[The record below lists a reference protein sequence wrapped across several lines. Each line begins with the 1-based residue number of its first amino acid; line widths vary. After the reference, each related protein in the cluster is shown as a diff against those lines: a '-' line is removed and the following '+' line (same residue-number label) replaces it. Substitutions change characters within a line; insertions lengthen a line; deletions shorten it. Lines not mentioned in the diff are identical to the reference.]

1 MKSFFKRLILAIF
14 IPRLFLAVSILIL
27 SLLILFSL
35 DNLVFLQPLKNFLN
49 SETLSITVNESSY
62 SVYDGIRFAFLST
75 AFFSV
80 TGFVID
86 LADKGISKLSSLNS
100 SIFNSNTINR
110 ISLISK
116 IVLFLLFIIIGLNI
130 LGVDLSSLAFL
141 TSALVVGIGF
151 GLQKIISNYVSG
163 IILLFD
169 STIENDD
176 IIQLNDGTLGTLKNT
191 GQRNS
196 RIRTFDGKEVM
207 VPNEDLITSKVINYT
222 HSDTDSRIEIIIGV
236 AYSSDLELVKN
247 LILDAAISHP
257 RTLKNPKPNCFLREF
272 ADSSVN
278 FLLHFW
284 IGDVD
289 EGRYGPQSEVMFD
302 IWNKFKENN
311 IEIPFPQ
318 RDINIKENLK

>member
-1 MKSFFKRLILAIF
+1 MKSFLKKIAVSFFAPKS
-14 IPRLFLAVSILIL
+14 FLAFILIL
-27 SLLILFSL
+27 ISSLILFSFE
-35 DNLVFLQPLKNFLN
+35 NIEILQPIKNSLSSESLSLKLGKN
-49 SETLSITVNESSY
+49 SY
-62 SVYDGIRFAFLST
+62 SLYDGLYWIFFIT
-75 AFFSV
+75 IFFSF
-80 TGFVID
+80 TGIVID
-86 LADKGISKLSSLNS
+86 LVERGISKLT
-100 SIFNSNTINR
+100 IFNSNTVNR

-116 IVLFLLFIIIGLNI
+116 IILFILSVVIGLNI

-169 STIENDD
+169 RTIENEDLIELD
-176 IIQLNDGTLGTLKNT
+176 DGTLGYLENT

-222 HSDTDSRIEIIIGV
+222 HSDNNSRIEIIIGV
-236 AYSSDLELVKN
+236 SYSSDLNQVKEI
-247 LILDAAISHP
+247 ILSSARDHP
-257 RTLKNPKPNCFLREF
+257 RTLKSPEPACFLREF

-302 IWNKFKENN
+302 IWNKFEESG

-318 RDINIKENLK
+318 RDINIKEHIK